1 MPNSVR
7 HNEFRIERRF
17 GIELEMGD
25 EIKKKTVHTAISSK
39 SKYKVFC
46 SKYAL
51 TSNNNYWHV
60 KDDATC
66 GRYGRLGPKG
76 VEVASF
82 IGSGLDDLNHVLEI
96 ASHLSSIGCKVN
108 QNCGL
113 HIHAEVVDLT
123 TEQVAVLVAYWIK
136 IEMLLSMILPL
147 CRYQNEYCKFLFSP
161 FHNIIHKNA
170 TIGRNV
176 KYSALDLWERIVPK
190 NLSLFENT
198 DRRFNLNLVN
208 VARSIEINTS
218 NRKTLELRWPEGT
231 LNEDDIFG
239 WVVLFLSFIE
249 TCKNLE
255 MPDNLYPCDLRQVFN
270 FLGVGHTKNNFLIL
284 GAHLHR
290 MKSWMCEKIVK
301 NCEDSSNFYAHFRTI
316 GFQKTNVKE
325 AKLVLDEMWS
335 PIKKYSYT
343 N

>member
-7 HNEFRIERRF
+7 HNEFSSLRRF
-17 GIELEMGD
+17 GVELEIGD
-25 EIKKKTVHTAISSK
+25 EIKKKTVQTAISNK

-66 GRYGRLGPKG
+66 GRSGRLGPKG

-82 IGSGLDDLNHVLEI
+82 IGSGVDDLNHVTEI

-123 TEQVAVLVAYWIK
+123 TEQIAVIVAYWIK

-147 CRYQNEYCKFLFSP
+147 SRYQNEYCKFLFSP
-161 FHNIIHKNA
+161 FLAVLYKNGA
-170 TIGRNV
+170 VNRGD
-176 KYSALDLWERIVPK
+176 KYDPMDFWQRIVPK

-208 VARSIEINTS
+208 VARSIEINSS
-218 NRKTLELRWPEGT
+218 NRKTLELRWPEGS
-231 LNEDDIFG
+231 LNEEDIFG
-239 WVVLFLSFIE
+239 WVVLFISFIE
-249 TCKNLE
+249 TCKDLK
-255 MPDNLYPCDLRQVFN
+255 MPDDLYQCDLRQVFN
-270 FLGVGHTKNNFLIL
+270 FLGIGHKKNSFLIL

-301 NCEDSSNFYAHFRTI
+301 NREDSSHFYAHFKTI
-316 GFQKTNVKE
+316 GFQQVNVKE
-325 AKLVLDEMWS
+325 AKLVLEEMWS
-335 PIKKYSYT
+335 PVK
-343 N
+343 NF